1 MLKNVMDRLPLND
14 GYTIPGIGFG
24 TSGIPDRDAEEL
36 IFMAIMRGYRLI
48 DTASWY
54 KNEEG
59 VGRGIKKAINAGISR
74 EDIFVVSKVW
84 KDEMGYHET
93 AEAFERSYERLGLD
107 YIDLYLIHWPSSKER
122 ENLETWRAL
131 EELKDSGRVRSIGV
145 SNFNRGELNEILKE
159 SRVKPSVNQL
169 PVNPEN
175 SNADLDDFCYSNN
188 IVVMGYSPLGAG
200 KVNKDKK
207 LATIGNKYYKSPAQ
221 IALKWSIDRDV
232 VPIPKTSHAE
242 RMVENLELFDFEL
255 TEEDMELLNSIDQ
268 QNDSSRKRKDDN
280 QGRRHGSRRS

>member
-1 MLKNVMDRLPLND
+1 MVKNLMDRLPLND

-24 TSGIPDRDAEEL
+24 TSGISNDNAEEL
-36 IFMAIMRGYRLI
+36 VFMAIMRGYRLI

-59 VGRGIKKAINAGISR
+59 VGKGIKKAVNAGISR

-84 KDEMGYHET
+84 QDEMGYHEAT
-93 AEAFERSYERLGLD
+93 EAFNRSYERLGLD
-107 YIDLYLIHWPSSKER
+107 YIDLYLIHWPSSEQGK
-122 ENLETWRAL
+122 NLDTWKAL

-145 SNFNRGELNEILKE
+145 SNFNRGELNELLKE
-159 SRVKPSVNQL
+159 GRIKPSVNQV

-175 SNADLDDFCYSNN
+175 ANVDLDDFCYSNN
-188 IVVMGYSPLGAG
+188 IVIIGYSPLGAG

-207 LATIGNKYYKSPAQ
+207 LASIGNKYYKSPAQ
-221 IALKWSIDRDV
+221 IALKWSMERDV
-232 VPIPKTSHAE
+232 VPIPKTSNAE

-255 TEEDMELLNSIDQ
+255 TDEDHDMIDSIDQ
-268 QNDSSRKRKDDN
+268 KNTSSKKRKDDN
-280 QGRRHGSRRS
+280 QGRRHGSRKK